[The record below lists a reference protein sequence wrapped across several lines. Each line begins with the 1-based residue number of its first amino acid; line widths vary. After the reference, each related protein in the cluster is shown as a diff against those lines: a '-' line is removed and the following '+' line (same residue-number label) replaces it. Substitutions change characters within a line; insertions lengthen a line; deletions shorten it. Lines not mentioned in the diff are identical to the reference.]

1 MDGVWMITMAF
12 TLPLARAQ
20 KKLSPTRPT
29 SDLLG
34 WHTITSALGVLTL
47 NFTFT
52 VTALGTLFASS
63 FFKCRSWDSSDISN
77 VTTIGDNYE
86 AQVLFLVTGY
96 QYISSAMAFN
106 FGYSYRAN
114 WFRNWIFVT
123 LALTYSVIHWV
134 IIIHPGKMSCLWRVN
149 CTNDNI
155 LRGITS
161 GPTPVPINNNF
172 NTTVMPLYFRWI
184 LIGIIIGNTIAIM
197 SWEYFVVNGLGVHL
211 SLFRFSK
218 RKKSWQEF
226 DSTLNDNVV

>member
-12 TLPLARAQ
+12 SLPLARAQ
-20 KKLSPTRPT
+20 KKLSSIRPT

-34 WHTITSALGVLTL
+34 WHTVSSALGVLAL

-52 VTALGTLFASS
+52 VIALGTMSASS
-63 FFKCRSWDSSDISN
+63 FYKCRRWDSSDISN

-106 FGYSYRAN
+106 FGYSFRAN

-123 LALTYSVIHWV
+123 LVLAYTVIHWV
-134 IIIHPGKMSCLWRVN
+134 IIIHPGKLSCLWRVN
-149 CTNDNI
+149 CTNENI
-155 LRGITS
+155 VRGVTS
-161 GPTPVPINNNF
+161 GSTPVPINNNF

-184 LIGIIIGNTIAIM
+184 LVGIIIGNTVAIM
-197 SWEYFVVNGLGVHL
+197 SWEYFVVNGI
-211 SLFRFSK
+211 FRRLAEKF
-218 RKKSWQEF
+218 KKSKK
-226 DSTLNDNVV
+226 